1 MSMSCKSTGTY
12 SDSMSP
18 KGFKSL
24 NSQKEE
30 DHHRNLSRQT
40 ETQSHFTIKKSFQ
53 LRIEIMRRIKCR
65 LTKLRE
71 IQMRQVGNGIRQKVT
86 EMIIQ
91 EALILDTTIISKQT
105 IDIKKTSLLEAP
117 PLLTT
122 ET

>member
-30 DHHRNLSRQT
+30 DHHHNLSRQT

-53 LRIEIMRRIKCR
+53 LRIEIMRRIRCR
-65 LTKLRE
+65 LTKLRD
-71 IQMRQVGNGIRQKVT
+71 IQMRQVENGISQKVT
-86 EMIIQ
+86 EMII
-91 EALILDTTIISKQT
+91 
-105 IDIKKTSLLEAP
+105 
-117 PLLTT
+117 
-122 ET
+122 